1 MCINK
6 KITAAVLYTCLLVSL
21 MAAPYFLNRISAQE
35 GGLEAVLADEY
46 MQKQE
51 YLRAAELYSKLLI
64 QDEYNVHLMF
74 NYGTALSFINEQ
86 TRAVE
91 ILEKCSLTLE
101 KKLTSK
107 PDTIEAELLAHVYN
121 NLAKCYMS
129 LEKYDEAAGACEKG
143 IKRFDNLSWLYFN
156 LGDAL
161 LAKGE
166 PKFAMANFQKAIALD
181 QSDIAANL
189 KLVECHYALQDFNE
203 AGRLLTELSKFYP
216 GNSEILFNLGSV
228 YYKQNKADEAIKL
241 WKAIAEREPESK
253 FGQISK
259 KWLSELKV
267 NVDTNARLME
277 ETIECGLFGFSF
289 VKPGNFYMSKADGNA
304 AGYLY
309 MMSSHI
315 YDEDNKNTAEIS
327 LSISVQTLAEPQDY
341 TEFANNWQKNQ
352 ASSGQKFQLI
362 SEKETIAGRNEKP
375 GLFWEYSAVYN
386 GVIIKGATL
395 AFLNRNY
402 AVLIWLN
409 ATPGTFSKAFE
420 SFNSTARSFGDTEA
434 AGK

>member
-1 MCINK
+1 MFINK
-6 KITAAVLYTCLLVSL
+6 KITAAVLFACLITSL
-21 MAAPYFLNRISAQE
+21 MASPYLLQGVCAQE

-51 YLRAAELYSKLLI
+51 YSRAAELYSKILM

-101 KKLTSK
+101 KKLDAK

-121 NLAKCYMS
+121 NLSKCYMS

-166 PKFAMANFQKAIALD
+166 PKSAMANFQKAIALD

-189 KLVECHYALQDFNE
+189 KLVECHYALQDYKE
-203 AGRLLTELSKFYP
+203 AGRLLTELAKFYP
-216 GNSEILFNLGSV
+216 ENSEIQFNLGSV

-267 NVDTNARLME
+267 SVDTGARLME

-289 VKPGNFYMSKADGNA
+289 IKPRNFYMSKADGSA

-327 LSISVQTLAEPQDY
+327 LSISVQTLSEPQDY

-362 SEKETIAGRNEKP
+362 SEKETIAGRNERP

-386 GVIIKGATL
+386 GVVIKGATL

-409 ATPGTFSKAFE
+409 ATPGTFARAFE